1 MTEQPRKIEILV
13 LSDIHL
19 GTYGCHAREL
29 HRYMKSVEPGTVIL
43 NGDIIDIWQFSK
55 RYWPKAHM
63 KVLKKIVKWMS
74 AGIPVYYVTGNHDEM
89 LRKFSDLQM
98 GALTLTDQLLM
109 DIDGKKTWI
118 FHGDVFDISMKHS
131 RWLAR
136 LGGKSYDY
144 LILLNRLVNHISRI
158 MGSGPVSLSKKV
170 KDSVKKAVKFIS
182 DYEDTAA
189 DVAITRGYDVVVCGH
204 IHQPQQRVVEKN
216 HRKVLYL
223 NSGDWIENLTALEYN
238 SGKWSIYEYRND
250 PRMTKNE
257 VPEENPE
264 ENTTHIRELLSEV
277 FQQPPAAVHFRLN
290 SL

>member
-1 MTEQPRKIEILV
+1 MKDQPRKIEILV

-29 HRYMKSVEPGTVIL
+29 HRYMKSVEPGMVVL

-55 RYWPKAHM
+55 HYWPKAHM
-63 KVLKKIVKWMS
+63 KVLKKIIKWVS

-98 GALTLTDQLLM
+98 GALTLTDQLLI

-136 LGGKSYDY
+136 MGGKSYDY

-158 MGSGPVSLSKKV
+158 MGRGPVSLSKKV
-170 KDSVKKAVKFIS
+170 KDSVKKAVKFVS

-189 DVAITRGYDVVVCGH
+189 DVAITRGYDVVICGH
-204 IHQPQQRVVEKN
+204 IHQPQQRIVEKN

-250 PRMTKNE
+250 PRMAEKETPE
-257 VPEENPE
+257 EHPEENGVD
-264 ENTTHIRELLSEV
+264 IRELWAEV
-277 FQQPPAAVHFRLN
+277 FRQSPAAVHFRLN